1 MWPPGHF
8 VVDLKENK
16 KNHLGEK
23 NSFVLLVVFFFFFF
37 SYILEIQ
44 ILSSL
49 AESLLMGKS
58 VSGWTV

>member
-8 VVDLKENK
+8 VVDLKEN
-16 KNHLGEK
+16 NHLGEK
-23 NSFVLLVVFFFFFF
+23 NLFVLLGVFFFFF

-58 VSGWTV
+58 VSGWTL